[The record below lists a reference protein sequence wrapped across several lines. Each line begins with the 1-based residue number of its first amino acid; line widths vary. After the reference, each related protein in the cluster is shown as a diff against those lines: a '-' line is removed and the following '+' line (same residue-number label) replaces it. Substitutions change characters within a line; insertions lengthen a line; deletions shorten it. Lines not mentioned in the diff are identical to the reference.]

1 MVDYLK
7 AMEETEIKLKKRKKR
22 RETNKNETK
31 HNTPR
36 HHRSSFNLLFKPNV
50 K

>member
-7 AMEETEIKLKKRKKR
+7 AMEETEIKFLKKR

-36 HHRSSFNLLFKPNV
+36 HHRSSFNLMFKPNV